1 MSEIVG
7 HQDTA
12 ATEASAASGA
22 TAAIG
27 YAAASAEAPLAPH
40 RFERRPAGPRDVR
53 IEILHCGVCH
63 SDLHAARN
71 EWVESFGSTLYPLV
85 PGHEIVGRVTAVGAE
100 VERFAVGDHAGV
112 GCLVD
117 SCRDCDACAE
127 GLENY
132 CENGFVLTYNGI
144 ETGTGLPT
152 VGGYSSSI
160 VVDEHFALRIS
171 PDVDLAATAPLLCAG
186 ITVYSPLRH
195 HGVGPGSRVGVVGL
209 GGLGH
214 MAVKLAVALGA
225 VVTLFTSSPEKADE
239 GLALGASEVIV
250 GADPDAEE
258 AVGRFDVIV
267 DTVSASHDLDRY
279 LRLLRRD
286 GALVL
291 VGIPAR
297 QHPSPGVAQLLGR
310 RVLTGSSM
318 GGLAET
324 QEMLDLCAD
333 RGIVAEIEPIAIDQI
348 NEAFERLQAGDVR
361 FRFVIDMSTLEA
373 IRP

>member
-1 MSEIVG
+1 MG
-7 HQDTA
+7 QTT
-12 ATEASAASGA
+12 TEPTA

-27 YAAASAEAPLAPH
+27 WAAASAEADLVPH
-40 RFERRPAGPRDVR
+40 RFKRRPLGARDVR

-63 SDLHAARN
+63 SDLHTARN
-71 EWVESFGSTLYPLV
+71 EWVDSFGSTLYPVV
-85 PGHEIVGRVTAVGAE
+85 PGHEIVGRVAAVGAE
-100 VERFAVGDHAGV
+100 VGRFAVGDLAGV

-132 CENGFVLTYNGI
+132 CEREMTLTYNSV
-144 ETGTGLPT
+144 EAQTGEPT
-152 VGGYSSSI
+152 AGGYSSSI

-195 HGVGPGSRVGVVGL
+195 HRVGPGSPVGVVGL

-225 VVTLFTSSPEKADE
+225 EVTLFTSSPEKAAE
-239 GLALGASEVIV
+239 ARALGAGEVIV
-250 GADPDAEE
+250 GADAETDV
-258 AVGRFDVIV
+258 AAGGFDLIV

-291 VGIPAR
+291 VGIPSK
-297 QHPSPGVAQLLGR
+297 QHPSPGVAHLLGR
-310 RVLTGSSM
+310 RVITGSSM

-324 QEMLDLCAD
+324 QEMLDFCAEH
-333 RGIVAEIEPIAIDQI
+333 GIVAEIEPIAIDQI
-348 NEAFERLQAGDVR
+348 NRAFERLEAGDVR

-373 IRP
+373 I